1 MSVHSTIAIIPAR
14 SGSKEVPGKNLRL
27 LAGLPLIAHSI
38 QFAHLCPEIERC
50 IVSTDSEEIAKVA
63 RDADGEVPFVRP
75 LELAQDSTPMLP
87 VLQHAIRQ
95 IELQDE
101 NRYQLV
107 ILLQATS
114 PFRLPEDVSRALQVM
129 KEDSEAAGVVAV
141 SKPSFN
147 PRVVCVEERN
157 GYLAWAFD
165 RKMYTRRQ
173 DAEPVYRINGM
184 LYVWRRDHLM
194 RSSVEQL
201 YAAPHRILMIPEER
215 ALDIDSLHDF
225 QVAEALLESRI
236 LQLPWCN
243 EARSPILAHPR
254 RSRWAE

>member
-27 LAGLPLIAHSI
+27 LAGLPLITHSI
-38 QFAHLCPEIERC
+38 RFAHLCPEIERC
-50 IVSTDSEEIAKVA
+50 IVSTDSDEIAKVA
-63 RDADGEVPFVRP
+63 RDAEGEVPFLRP
-75 LELAQDSTPMLP
+75 RELAQDSTPMLP

-95 IELQDE
+95 MELQEE

-107 ILLQATS
+107 ILLQPTS
-114 PFRLPEDVSRALQVM
+114 PFRLPGDVSRALQVM
-129 KEDSEAAGVVAV
+129 KQDSAAVGVVAV

-147 PRVVCVEERN
+147 PRVVCVEETN
-157 GYLAWAFD
+157 GYLAWPFD
-165 RKMYTRRQ
+165 HKMYTRRQ
-173 DAEPVYRINGM
+173 EADPVYRINGI

-194 RSSVEQL
+194 SSSVEQL
-201 YAAPHRILMIPEER
+201 YAAPHRILIIPEER

-225 QVAEALLESRI
+225 HVAEALLQSGM

-243 EARSPILAHPR
+243 EAHSQVLGHP
-254 RSRWAE
+254 